1 MALTN
6 KQGNS
11 VCYHMVLVARLKL
24 KAHLSIFSK
33 VGLNKRNTLPQ
44 SPSSLTLHQ
53 KNSEAE
59 RRQDYPSMK
68 NIHMSVYLYILSI
81 INKSKL

>member
-44 SPSSLTLHQ
+44 SPSSLALHQ
-53 KNSEAE
+53 KKSEAE
-59 RRQDYPSMK
+59 RRQDHPSMK
-68 NIHMSVYLYILSI
+68 NIHICLFIYLKY
-81 INKSKL
+81 N